1 MSSFHR
7 RIGAVL
13 VLCAAAAVPTVA
25 QADACKPDCGKV
37 QSVNK
42 TAQEGK
48 GSGVGAVAGGVVGGL
63 IGNQIG
69 QGTGRT
75 VATVAGVAGGAY
87 AGHQVEKK
95 TKSKDVYTVSVKMD
109 NGQTTNYE
117 YDTHPGFAAGD
128 RVQIV
133 NGKPQRYT
141 GK

>member
-1 MSSFHR
+1 MSSLRHHIF
-7 RIGAVL
+7 VL
-13 VLCAAAAVPTVA
+13 ALAATLPTLA
-25 QADACKPDCGKV
+25 LADACKPDCGKV
-37 QSVNK
+37 ESVNK
-42 TAQEGK
+42 TTQEGK
-48 GSGVGAVAGGVVGGL
+48 GSGLGAVAGGVVGGL

-95 TKSKDVYTVSVKMD
+95 TKSKDVYTVTVKMD
-109 NGQTTNYE
+109 NGQTTRYE
-117 YDTHPGFAAGD
+117 YESSPGFASGD